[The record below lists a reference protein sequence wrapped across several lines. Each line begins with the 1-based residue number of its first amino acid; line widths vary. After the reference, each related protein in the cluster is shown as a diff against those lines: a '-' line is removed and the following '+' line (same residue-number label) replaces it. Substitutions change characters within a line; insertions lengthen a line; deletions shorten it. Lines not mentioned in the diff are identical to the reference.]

1 MMDRFIIIY
10 LFFLIS
16 LIYASHFRGGTIT
29 WRPLNNTPSG
39 SKCNLLVRERY
50 SWRRSFSA
58 ACFCDSTT
66 IATKGLIGNSD
77 WITCTSGTCS
87 SWSNMNTQTSCTDFS
102 SILDVSSGERYE
114 IRNITLGISFS
125 ITYND
130 GDWFAALYVGAN
142 SKWYVTNWVNTVIR
156 PDGYL
161 NTSPVAVTIP
171 IIYKEINIQHVHV
184 VQMSD
189 FDGTDILL
197 CRWSIGTTSN
207 INSYN
212 ECGGVCSGVPGAALI
227 QTNCT
232 IVFTLTTAGMYAAVA
247 LQIEDYYNTAATV
260 PMSSVPLQFLFYGYG
275 APSGCTTPPAIIGNR
290 PNRACI
296 GTPIGSNVT
305 EYIIVQVYCPGQSIV
320 DFISSSPVGLK
331 KSAILHPSTYIY
343 QLILSWVPVAD
354 QYGPQSLCAGA
365 VDNSNLQSNQWCI
378 TFLVGFE
385 SPDVI
390 RPSMVQGS
398 ASPIGTIFQNH
409 TVFSIQTSKSVNR
422 PTRNGTYIYFWDSTL
437 GGTLVQKYDCG
448 WEPEVTYTGF
458 TTVIRFPTAPWIPGH
473 FYYVTMDSG
482 VASGTEFCGPE
493 SAAVN
498 DPTYWVFNIWD
509 PTRSSTT
516 TTTTTPFT
524 TVTVTTKPTS
534 TTSINTLLTTTGIV
548 ITTTTP
554 VTTTATLSTSTLPVS
569 TIGTTVSTI
578 TTEPK
583 FTVIY
588 PTNIQYLCKQP
599 IIIMNVIMMTFIA
612 PLNAVVMYATFAKL
626 SNIFDPS
633 KLNAKKRHKQRMKRI
648 LGPTN
653 PTSFNHELW

>member
-1 MMDRFIIIY
+1 MATAKLIVT
-10 LFFLIS
+10 FLLLWIS
-16 LIYASHFRGGTIT
+16 VVESSHFRGGTIT

-39 SKCNLLVRERY
+39 SAAALQVRQRY
-50 SWRRSFSA
+50 SWRRSSQMCTNADIA
-58 ACFCDSTT
+58 AQNTVGGGSC
-66 IATKGLIGNSD
+66 
-77 WITCTSGTCS
+77 TCVSGTCS
-87 SWSNMNTQTSCTDFS
+87 SWTTLTTAAVCTDFS
-102 SILDVSSGERYE
+102 ALLDVSSGEYYTTV
-114 IRNITLGISFS
+114 NIPLNISFS
-125 ITYND
+125 ISFTSSA
-130 GDWFAALYVGAN
+130 WFATLYVGAN
-142 SKWYVTNWVNTVIR
+142 SGWSVTNRINTFYR

-161 NTSPVAVTIP
+161 NSSPVAVTLP

-207 INSYN
+207 INSYD

-305 EYIIVQVYCPGQSIV
+305 EYVIVQVYCPGKSII
-320 DFISSSPVGLK
+320 DFVSSSPIGMS
-331 KSAILHPSTYIY
+331 KSAILNPSPGIY
-343 QLILSWVPVAD
+343 HLILSWVPVVG
-354 QYGPQSLCAGA
+354 QYGPQGFCAGA
-365 VDNSNLQSNQWCI
+365 VDNTNLQSNQWCI

-409 TVFSIQTSKSVNR
+409 TLFSIQTTKSVNR

-448 WEPEVTYTGF
+448 WESEVTYTGF

-493 SAAVN
+493 SAPIN
-498 DPTYWVFNIWD
+498 DPTYWVFNIWN
-509 PTRSSTT
+509 PAVSSTT

-548 ITTTTP
+548 ITTTIPPT
-554 VTTTATLSTSTLPVS
+554 TTSTTATTAAPTTAAPTTAAPTTSAATTASTVA
-569 TIGTTVSTI
+569 VMY
-578 TTEPK
+578 PK
-583 FTVIY
+583 DFEEA
-588 PTNIQYLCKQP
+588 CKQP
-599 IIIMNVIMMTFIA
+599 K
-612 PLNAVVMYATFAKL
+612 P
-626 SNIFDPS
+626 
-633 KLNAKKRHKQRMKRI
+633 
-648 LGPTN
+648 
-653 PTSFNHELW
+653 